1 MAQEMSIVTRVA
13 THPPGMHVFGGR
25 EAWLEH
31 QKTQKLADDA
41 DAKPKPKKRKKAD
54 PSLEKK
60 ENPAKK
66 KKGAAMAKAKETPSA
81 DAPGKGKKMPDHI
94 WNEELPKEMPDLTWD
109 TPEEL
114 AGTPGAQG
122 SALALEVPCVR
133 CGRQVSVV
141 DSTQKSKHTWMCHK
155 CARSGSRLLVLIV

>member
-54 PSLEKK
+54 PGLEKK
-60 ENPAKK
+60 KNPAKK
-66 KKGAAMAKAKETPSA
+66 KKGAAMAKAKEPPSA
-81 DAPGKGKKMPDHI
+81 DAPEKGKKMPDHI
-94 WNEELPKEMPDLTWD
+94 WNEELPDLTWD
-109 TPEEL
+109 TPAEL
-114 AGTPGAQG
+114 EGTPGAQG
-122 SALALEVPCVR
+122 SALALEVTCVR
-133 CGRQVSVV
+133 CGCQKSVME
-141 DSTQKSKHTWMCHK
+141 STQKSAHTWMCHK
-155 CARSGSRLLVLIV
+155 CGRSGSRLLVLIV

>member
-1 MAQEMSIVTRVA
+1 MS
-13 THPPGMHVFGGR
+13 HVFGGR

-41 DAKPKPKKRKKAD
+41 LALAKEDAQPKPKKRKKAD

-94 WNEELPKEMPDLTWD
+94 WMRSADAPKEMPDLTWD
-109 TPEEL
+109 ELDLTPEEL

-122 SALALEVPCVR
+122 SVPALEVPCVR
-133 CGRQVSVV
+133 CGRQHSVV
-141 DSTQKSKHTWMCHK
+141 ESTQKSKRTWMCHK
-155 CARSGSRLLVLIV
+155 CAQVGSRLLVLIV

>member
-1 MAQEMSIVTRVA
+1 
-13 THPPGMHVFGGR
+13 MHVFGGR

-81 DAPGKGKKMPDHI
+81 DAPGKGKKIHHRDNI
-94 WNEELPKEMPDLTWD
+94 WMRSADAPKEMPDLTWD
-109 TPEEL
+109 ELHLTPEEL
-114 AGTPGAQG
+114 AGTPGAQC
-122 SALALEVPCVR
+122 SVPPLEVQCVR
-133 CGRQVSVV
+133 CGRQHSVV
-141 DSTQKSKHTWMCHK
+141 ESTQKSKRTWMCHK
-155 CARSGSRLLVLIV
+155 CAQVGSRLLVLIV

>member
-1 MAQEMSIVTRVA
+1 MAQEMSMVTRVA

-54 PSLEKK
+54 PGLEKK
-60 ENPAKK
+60 KNPAQK
-66 KKGAAMAKAKETPSA
+66 KKGAAMPKAKVTTSA
-81 DAPGKGKKMPDHI
+81 DAQEKRKKVSDQI
-94 WNEELPKEMPDLTWD
+94 WSEELP
-109 TPEEL
+109 EL
-114 AGTPGAQG
+114 AFGDADTPGAQG
-122 SALALEVPCVR
+122 SALALEVTCVR
-133 CGRQVSVV
+133 CGLQKSVME
-141 DSTQKSKHTWMCHK
+141 STQKSAHTWMCHK